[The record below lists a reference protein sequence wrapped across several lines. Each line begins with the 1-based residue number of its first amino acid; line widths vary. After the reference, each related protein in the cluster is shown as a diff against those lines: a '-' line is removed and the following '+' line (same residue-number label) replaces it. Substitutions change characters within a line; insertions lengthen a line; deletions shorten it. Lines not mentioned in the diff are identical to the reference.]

1 MKAKDVLLSTFVLP
15 LAFSLVSF
23 TVPNRTK
30 NAVKGPLLNTVTE
43 NLHSNAGREKA
54 NSVDIAK
61 DKIQGNK
68 YKNIEILKW

>member
-30 NAVKGPLLNTVTE
+30 NAVKGPLPNTVTE
-43 NLHSNAGREKA
+43 NLTRT
-54 NSVDIAK
+54 
-61 DKIQGNK
+61 QGGK
-68 YKNIEILKW
+68 KRTLLIPH